1 MPIEVRAAREAD
13 AAVLAEMIDA
23 FNVEYGRPAGL
34 HTPESVL
41 RDGFGPERGFTGLIA
56 WDGERSA
63 GYTLY
68 YPTWESI
75 TPSRGIYMQDLW
87 VRPASRSKGVGPVLV
102 GALARIALER
112 GATHLWWRVERDN
125 VRGQAFYKGIG
136 AEIDPPITMYL
147 EGEALMA
154 MASR

>member
-1 MPIEVRAAREAD
+1 MSIEARPAREAD

-34 HTPESVL
+34 HTAESVL
-41 RDGFGPERGFTGLIA
+41 RDGFGPDRGFTGVIA
-56 WDGERSA
+56 WDGDEAA

-68 YPTWESI
+68 YPTWESV
-75 TPSRGIYMQDLW
+75 TPARGIYMQDLW
-87 VRPASRSKGVGPVLV
+87 VRPAWRSKGVGPVLV
-102 GALARIALER
+102 AALARVVLER
-112 GATHLWWRVERDN
+112 GATHLWWRVDTDN

-136 AEIDPPITMYL
+136 ATVDPPITMVL
-147 EGEALMA
+147 EGEALTS